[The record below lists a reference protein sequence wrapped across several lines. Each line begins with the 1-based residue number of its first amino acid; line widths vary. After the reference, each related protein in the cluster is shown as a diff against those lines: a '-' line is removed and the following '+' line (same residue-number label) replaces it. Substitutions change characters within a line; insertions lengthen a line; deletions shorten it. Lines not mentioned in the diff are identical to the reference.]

1 MLMRNLEERTSER
14 EIKEKEANSFLA
26 QIIHNMQE
34 VYILLRHR
42 SINTLLDTALSL
54 PKQFN
59 IANLKY
65 LFSEYINANI

>member
-1 MLMRNLEERTSER
+1 MLMRNLEERTRER
-14 EIKEKEANSFLA
+14 EREMKEKEANNFLA

-34 VYILLRHR
+34 VYILLKHR

-65 LFSEYINANI
+65 LFSFY

>member
-1 MLMRNLEERTSER
+1 MLMRNLEERTRER
-14 EIKEKEANSFLA
+14 ETKEKANNFLA

-65 LFSEYINANI
+65 LFSFY

>member
-1 MLMRNLEERTSER
+1 M
-14 EIKEKEANSFLA
+14 KEKEANNFLA

-42 SINTLLDTALSL
+42 SINALLDTALSL

-65 LFSEYINANI
+65 LFSFY